1 MFSAHLRHT
10 TSPRRAVAIAAA
22 LALGLSGCST
32 PDRLEKME
40 KKVDALLDDTQRS
53 LFPASEPE
61 DFSPRPYSPY
71 RQERG
76 EATAAQKL
84 NLRDAL
90 QLAANHSREYQ
101 TARET
106 LYTSA
111 LTLKSVSHDW
121 DWNPVNS
128 FTGMFTSE
136 QDPSS
141 SSLRTSSSLGVTR
154 RFASGARL
162 SATIGLQTLRY
173 FSGDRSVNLTSLG
186 NLTLTQP
193 LLAGAGAEIARE
205 PLTQAERNLIYAL
218 RSFVRARSSL
228 LISIAEKY
236 YAVLNAKD
244 SLEIGK
250 RTYASV
256 KSSLERSE
264 AMAEAG
270 RVDPFQVDQA
280 RQKVFSAESNL
291 VSLEEAY
298 QSAVDTL
305 KTALGLPLDTR
316 IEADPGDL
324 QKLAASRLP
333 RPEQD
338 IDAALQGALDKR
350 LDHATVK
357 NRLDDAERA
366 VRIAADAVR
375 ARLDL
380 SLVAQP
386 RSNSNGSLDLDLLKL
401 SHNSYGA
408 GVTADL
414 PFDRTNQ
421 LLELKR
427 RHILLTQQRRR
438 VDESRDNIIAG
449 LRQVWR
455 QLRAYEQN
463 YQIQRLSVEL
473 SEKRVESTRML
484 FEGGRVGI
492 RELLDSQDDLSAA
505 QNSLTKA
512 LVNHRISWLRL
523 LDQLEALPIA
533 SDTLWSSQLE
543 IE

>member
-1 MFSAHLRHT
+1 
-10 TSPRRAVAIAAA
+10 
-22 LALGLSGCST
+22 
-32 PDRLEKME
+32 ME
-40 KKVDALLDDTQRS
+40 IKVDTLLDDTQRS
-53 LFPASEPE
+53 LFPGATPE

-71 RQERG
+71 RQENV
-76 EATAAQKL
+76 EATAIQKL

-90 QLAANHSREYQ
+90 QLAAGHSRDYQ

-141 SSLRTSSSLGVTR
+141 SSLRTSSSIGFTR

-162 SATIGLQTLRY
+162 SATLGLQTLRY
-173 FSGDRSVNLTSLG
+173 FSGDRSVNLASLG

-218 RSFVRARSSL
+218 RTFVRARANL
-228 LISIAEKY
+228 LITIAEKY

-280 RQKVFSAESNL
+280 RQKVFTAESSL

-298 QSAVDTL
+298 QGAIDAL

-316 IEADPGDL
+316 IEADPDEL

-338 IDAALQGALDKR
+338 VDTALQSALQKR
-350 LDHATVK
+350 LDHAIVK
-357 NRLDDAERA
+357 DRLDDARRA

-375 ARLDL
+375 AKLDV
-380 SLVAQP
+380 SVAIQP
-386 RSNSNGSLDLDLLKL
+386 RSNSNDSLDLDLLKL

-408 GVTADL
+408 GFTADL

-427 RHILLTQQRRR
+427 RQIALTQQQRR
-438 VDESRDNIIAG
+438 VDESQDNIIAG

-463 YQIQRLSVEL
+463 YQIQRLSVQL

-523 LDQLEALPIA
+523 LYQLEELPIA